1 MSARYQAPFTIP
13 SEFPA
18 LLKGFTREVLRTQPE
33 DIYAFGTQYFTE
45 LLAVNG
51 VEGTDGSEPTPPS
64 TAHVNQSH
72 QHTPRQDQLQQSQH
86 GGQNAG
92 VSALDITQMSP
103 QEVESFILGAA
114 LSCADLIV
122 YLVQLR
128 QILAEADENEDNV
141 IQYRE
146 FLPIMV
152 DVLQSLKA
160 KQEAKAMQEE
170 SELAVRGEADTYLL
184 HGLPKEEMQSQ
195 LLDVLKRGDH
205 EGTGCLSYSDF
216 KELLKTSGLG
226 LTRKDINLILS
237 QLDGGDVAYEEVVP
251 KALEHMISLI
261 KDEIVMSGI
270 LQSQDS
276 MQGMLLSHFK
286 AHDPEGSGLLS
297 LHSVKNVLKDLSF
310 QVLGLSTLQLMS
322 IISQAPTT
330 QEGMVQYI
338 QFVPIATAMISHMYG
353 ADNMKLRL
361 QAIREVA
368 AGGGIQALSQMDIA
382 GLRQLLEEAFTSV
395 DTDGSGQ
402 LALDQVVE
410 VLSNV
415 GTLQVEGDGS
425 QRFSDAHMRTMFAA
439 IDVDESGYVDWY
451 ELVNFICDAIEHLER
466 EAYIEQVAQSLGMPP
481 IAEGSKEEVEQ

>member
-1 MSARYQAPFTIP
+1 M
-13 SEFPA
+13 
-18 LLKGFTREVLRTQPE
+18 QPE

-51 VEGTDGSEPTPPS
+51 IEGKDASQRTPPS
-64 TAHVNQSH
+64 TAHVNQSR
-72 QHTPRQDQLQQSQH
+72 QHTPQQDQQQQSQQ
-86 GGQNAG
+86 GGQDAR
-92 VSALDITQMSP
+92 VSAFDITEMSP
-103 QEVESFILGAA
+103 QEVESLIMELFLE
-114 LSCADLIV
+114 ADLDHSG
-122 YLVQLR
+122 YLDRHEFHNVLRSANLNLNDQQLR

-160 KQEAKAMQEE
+160 KQQARALQEE
-170 SELAVRGEADTYLL
+170 NESVALGEGEMYLL

-195 LLDVLKRGDH
+195 LLDVLKRADH
-205 EGTGCLSYSDF
+205 EGTGRLSYSDF

-237 QLDGGDVAYEEVVP
+237 QLSDGEVVYEEVVP
-251 KALEHMISLI
+251 KALEHIINLM
-261 KDEIVMSGI
+261 KDEVVMNGI

-276 MQGMLLSHFK
+276 MQGLLLSHFK

-297 LHSVKNVLKDLSF
+297 LHSVKHVLKDLSF

-330 QEGMVQYI
+330 QEGMVQYV

-382 GLRQLLEEAFTSV
+382 GLRQLLEQAFTSV

-439 IDVDESGYVDWY
+439 IDVDESGYVDWF

-481 IAEGSKEEVEQ
+481 IAEGSKEEAEQ